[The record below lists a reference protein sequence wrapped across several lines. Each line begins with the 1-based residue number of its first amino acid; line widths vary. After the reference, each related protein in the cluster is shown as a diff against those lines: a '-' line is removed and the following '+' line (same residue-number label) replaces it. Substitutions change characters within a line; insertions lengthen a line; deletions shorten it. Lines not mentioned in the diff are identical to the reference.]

1 MPYTKSGLLLAL
13 VVWSP
18 LCAPAEEAAPA
29 QPVPDSS
36 VEVPVPAPTGA
47 PSLQMSIDSAYP
59 ALNFGTYQ
67 PIGQVEARGV
77 RVAPFTVR
85 TAVQTGMGYDDNVA
99 LRQSNKIGSLFLTVA
114 PSVSVGLEGATER
127 YYLVYRGNYGVYAS
141 SRQDDYDD
149 HNVALSAANSWT
161 TRFRTLA
168 TYEYT
173 KGHTPRGISTSS
185 IDVSERWYVQSVKAG
200 ASYGAEGAQG
210 RIEGNAGHST
220 RRYSSDTAGAA
231 SGEYDRLDLDGTFS
245 YRLAPKTRALVQV
258 SGADINNAN
267 DQSLDNTEMRY
278 MVGVTWEA
286 LAKTTGRVRAGYT
299 TKDFSSGMRPDF
311 SGPSYEASVT
321 WRPRTSS
328 IVDLTAGR
336 FFSESYEIGSDFVVN
351 DVFSTDWNH
360 LWARGV
366 RSTLSYVHGRARH
379 EGLGRTDTYHNFAAR
394 LSYPIRRSL
403 RVGAELRR
411 DLRDS
416 DAGSLDYTRNLM
428 LVTLE
433 SAL

>member
-1 MPYTKSGLLLAL
+1 MAAL
-13 VVWSP
+13 VAWAP

-29 QPVPDSS
+29 QAVPDRS
-36 VEVPVPAPTGA
+36 VEVPLPARTGA
-47 PSLQMSIDSAYP
+47 PSLQMSTDSAYP

-67 PIGQVEARGV
+67 PMGQVEARGI

-85 TAVQTGMGYDDNVA
+85 AAVQTAMGYDDNVA
-99 LRQSNKIGSLFLTVA
+99 LRSSNKIGSLFYSVA

-127 YYLVYRGNYGVYAS
+127 YHLVYRGNYGVYAS
-141 SRQDDYDD
+141 STQDDYAD
-149 HNVALSAANSWT
+149 HNVALNAANSWT

-168 TYEYT
+168 SYEYMR
-173 KGHTPRGISTSS
+173 GHTPRGISTSS
-185 IDVSERWYVQSVKAG
+185 RELSERWYVQAVRAG

-210 RIEGNAGHST
+210 RVEGNAGHSA

-231 SGEYDRLDLDGTFS
+231 SGEYYRLDLEGTFS
-245 YRLAPKTRALVQV
+245 YRVAPKTRALVQLA
-258 SGADINNAN
+258 GARINNVN
-267 DQSLDNTEMRY
+267 DPTLDNTEMRY
-278 MVGVTWEA
+278 MVGITWEA
-286 LAKTTGRVRAGYT
+286 LAKTTGRMRVGYT
-299 TKDFSSGMRPDF
+299 TKDFSTEVRPDF

-321 WRPRTSS
+321 WAPRTSS
-328 IVDLTAGR
+328 VVDVTAGR

-379 EGLGRTDTYHNFAAR
+379 AGLSRTDTYHNFAAR

-416 DAGSLDYTRNLM
+416 DAGGLDYTRNLM

-433 SAL
+433 TAL

>member
-1 MPYTKSGLLLAL
+1 MLYTKSGLLLAL

-200 ASYGAEGAQG
+200 ASYGPEGAQG

-220 RRYSSDTAGAA
+220 RRYSSDTAGAC
-231 SGEYDRLDLDGTFS
+231 
-245 YRLAPKTRALVQV
+245 
-258 SGADINNAN
+258 I
-267 DQSLDNTEMRY
+267 
-278 MVGVTWEA
+278 
-286 LAKTTGRVRAGYT
+286 
-299 TKDFSSGMRPDF
+299 
-311 SGPSYEASVT
+311 
-321 WRPRTSS
+321 
-328 IVDLTAGR
+328 
-336 FFSESYEIGSDFVVN
+336 
-351 DVFSTDWNH
+351 
-360 LWARGV
+360 
-366 RSTLSYVHGRARH
+366 
-379 EGLGRTDTYHNFAAR
+379 
-394 LSYPIRRSL
+394 
-403 RVGAELRR
+403 
-411 DLRDS
+411 
-416 DAGSLDYTRNLM
+416 
-428 LVTLE
+428 
-433 SAL
+433 